1 MLNNVIKVS
10 VVIPCF
16 NEEKNIEITV
26 NQTIVFLKKNNICG
40 EIIIVDDGSEDN
52 TCKIV
57 EKLKLTHSNVRV
69 IVHKKNKGLGQACLT
84 GFNNSNGEWVTWLP
98 GDGQFYPEDMIN
110 MCNSTNGVEF
120 AIGTL
125 PLTDRIVNDNIWRFM
140 LSKSWRF
147 IIKTLLQF
155 DVKDISMYAFS
166 RQLLSNITLIS
177 STGFLNIEFP
187 IKAIKSGAKVRYYN
201 IRLRPRL
208 SGKSKVNNISTIIR
222 SFLEIIKHRYIQDL
236 ISKR

>member
-1 MLNNVIKVS
+1 MEIS
-10 VVIPCF
+10 VVVPCF

-26 NQTIVFLKKNNICG
+26 NQTIVSLKKNNICG
-40 EIIIVDDGSEDN
+40 EIIVVDDGSKDN
-52 TCKIV
+52 TCKIA
-57 EKLKLTHSNVRV
+57 EELNRIHSNVSV

-120 AIGTL
+120 ALGTV
-125 PLTDRIVNDNIWRFM
+125 PFTKRIVNDNIWRFM
-140 LSKSWRF
+140 LSKGWRF

-155 DVKDISMYAFS
+155 DVNDIAMYAF
-166 RQLLSNITLIS
+166 RRKILSSITLIS
-177 STGFLNIEFP
+177 STGFLNLEFP
-187 IKAIKSGAKVRYYN
+187 IKAIKSGVKVKYYN

-222 SFLEIIKHRYIQDL
+222 SFLEIIKHWFIQDL

>member
-1 MLNNVIKVS
+1 MEIS
-10 VVIPCF
+10 VVVPCF

-40 EIIIVDDGSEDN
+40 EIIIVDDGSRDN
-52 TCKIV
+52 TCMIA
-57 EKLKLTHSNVRV
+57 EKLNLAHSNVRV

-120 AIGTL
+120 ALGTI
-125 PLTDRIVNDNIWRFM
+125 PFTKRIVNDNTWRFM
-140 LSKSWRF
+140 LSKGWRF

-155 DVKDISMYAFS
+155 DVNDIAMYAF
-166 RQLLSNITLIS
+166 RRKILSSITLIS
-177 STGFLNIEFP
+177 STGFLNLEFP
-187 IKAIKSGAKVRYYN
+187 IKAIKSGVKVKYYN

-222 SFLEIIKHRYIQDL
+222 SFLEIIKHWFIQDL

>member
-1 MLNNVIKVS
+1 MDISVI
-10 VVIPCF
+10 IPCY
-16 NEEKNIEITV
+16 NEEQNLEIPATQTV
-26 NQTIVFLKKNNICG
+26 LFFKENNISG
-40 EIIIVDDGSEDN
+40 EVVIVDDGSFDN
-52 TCKIV
+52 TLKV
-57 EKLKLTHSNVRV
+57 AEKLSVSNPEIKV
-69 IVHKKNKGLGQACLT
+69 ISHKNNRGLGQACLT

-120 AIGTL
+120 AIGTV
-125 PLTDRIVNDNIWRFM
+125 PFTKRIVNDNIWRFM

-155 DVKDISMYAFS
+155 DVNDISMYAF
-166 RQLLSNITLIS
+166 RRKILSSITLIS
-177 STGFLNIEFP
+177 STGFLNLEFP
-187 IKAIKSGAKVRYYN
+187 IKAIKSGVKVKYYN

-222 SFLEIIKHRYIQDL
+222 SFLEIIKHWFIQDL